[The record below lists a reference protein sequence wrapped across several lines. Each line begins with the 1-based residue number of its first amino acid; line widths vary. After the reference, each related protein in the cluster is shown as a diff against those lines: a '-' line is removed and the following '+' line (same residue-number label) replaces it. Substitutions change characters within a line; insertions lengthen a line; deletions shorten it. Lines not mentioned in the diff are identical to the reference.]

1 MTARTQLPD
10 KLFFKIGDV
19 ADLVGVKPH
28 VLRYWESEFPSLR
41 PMKTRGAHRVYK
53 RRDVEL
59 AMLIRRLLHDEGFTI
74 PGAKK
79 RIRELGA
86 ERPETEEGKNAT
98 REVLLRAE
106 LLSVREEL
114 SSLLATLPAPAP
126 AATPAKEKE
135 AAVPVPRG
143 VPGSVPTSVSA
154 PVSASLSASKPASP
168 TKPGAPSPFRRF

>member
-79 RIRELGA
+79 RIRELGS
-86 ERPETEEGKNAT
+86 ERPETEEGKSAT
-98 REVLLRAE
+98 REVFLRAE
-106 LLSVREEL
+106 LLGVREEL
-114 SSLLATLPAPAP
+114 TGLLARLPAALPEPDAKVIAP
-126 AATPAKEKE
+126 KD
-135 AAVPVPRG
+135 AVPVPRG
-143 VPGSVPTSVSA
+143 VPATVSA
-154 PVSASLSASKPASP
+154 QLSAPKQGPSGKVTPPAP
-168 TKPGAPSPFRRF
+168 LRRF